1 MICCLGAGPGDL
13 GYLTQRGRELIETAD
28 VVAGFRAVVDLV
40 KPLVGEECK
49 IVTMGYKDQVEMLQ
63 KVASLHHE
71 GAKCVVVLMGDV
83 HFSGFQFLER
93 VERACGHPV
102 ETVAGISA
110 AQILA
115 SRCRVCFDETSF
127 ITFHRRGD
135 IAPFQEHLVHALQDD
150 RNVIVI
156 PRPWDF
162 MPKTIAAF
170 LLARGIGPGHQTE
183 VWEHLTQNE
192 AAWLGTLGDC
202 RADFSD
208 MSIML
213 IRTLRPMKSQ
223 LEPVEAQVG
232 MRSRASA
239 AAENIACS
247 KEDGGAAPQSESS
260 SSSTMEGSRFHL
272 RKDFTHG
279 DQENPRSIIDEDDDE
294 DEIGILTS

>member
-13 GYLTQRGRELIETAD
+13 GYLTQRGRELIGTAD
-28 VVAGFRAVVDLV
+28 VVAGFRAVVDLIR
-40 KPLVGEECK
+40 PLVPGECK
-49 IVTMGYKDQVEMLQ
+49 VIIMGYKDQVEMLRA
-63 KVASLHHE
+63 VAELHHQ
-71 GAKCVVVLMGDV
+71 GAKCVVVFMGDI

-93 VERACGHPV
+93 VERACGHRV

-135 IAPFQEHLVHALQDD
+135 ITSFQEHLVHALQDD

-162 MPKTIAAF
+162 MPKSIAAF
-170 LLARGIGPGHQTE
+170 LLARGISPGHRTE
-183 VWEHLTQNE
+183 VWERLTQNE

-202 RADFSD
+202 GGDFSD

-223 LEPVEAQVG
+223 LEPVET
-232 MRSRASA
+232 RSRASQADAPWTPEERRCRSSGITENTGDLNEDTATPGSSITA
-239 AAENIACS
+239 ART
-247 KEDGGAAPQSESS
+247 K
-260 SSSTMEGSRFHL
+260 
-272 RKDFTHG
+272 
-279 DQENPRSIIDEDDDE
+279 
-294 DEIGILTS
+294 

>member
-40 KPLVGEECK
+40 RPLVGKECR

-63 KVASLHHE
+63 KVASLHHQ
-71 GAKCVVVLMGDV
+71 GAKCVVVFMGDI

-170 LLARGIGPGHQTE
+170 LLARGIGPDHQTE
-183 VWEHLTQNE
+183 VWERLTQNE

-202 RADFSD
+202 RSDFSD

-223 LEPVEAQVG
+223 LEQRIQRGQRVQV
-232 MRSRASA
+232 SA
-239 AAENIACS
+239 RGQPI
-247 KEDGGAAPQSESS
+247 
-260 SSSTMEGSRFHL
+260 
-272 RKDFTHG
+272 
-279 DQENPRSIIDEDDDE
+279 
-294 DEIGILTS
+294 